1 MTVDM
6 LKASRQT
13 ADGAA
18 STTRSYLYGYVAE
31 VVVSAGVTE
40 LKDGS
45 GGTVLVTV
53 AAAINANDV
62 VMLPHP
68 IEFRSGIYVD
78 VDGTTAMPVTVFY
91 SGGA

>member
-6 LKASRQT
+6 LKASRHAT
-13 ADGAA
+13 DGAA

-31 VVVSAGVTE
+31 VVSSAGATE
-40 LKDGS
+40 LKNAT
-45 GGTVLVTV
+45 GGAVLVTV
-53 AAAINANDV
+53 APALISNAV

-68 IEFRSGIYVD
+68 IEFRAGIYVN
-78 VDGTTAMPVTVFY
+78 VAGTAMPVTVFY